1 MPYIL
6 GEKKPEK
13 NTCLLAVVL
22 HILGSRKL
30 FIEVNLLCLTQ
41 TERKLIIQSIEVL
54 QAQNKARRRVKG
66 VKRERKLSF
75 SIFRIPFFA
84 CSWFCAVLCGEVQEK
99 QTINDG
105 NVLKID

>member
-1 MPYIL
+1 V
-6 GEKKPEK
+6 
-13 NTCLLAVVL
+13 AL

-41 TERKLIIQSIEVL
+41 TARKLIIQSVEVL

-84 CSWFCAVLCGEVQEK
+84 CSWLFCAVLCGEVQQK